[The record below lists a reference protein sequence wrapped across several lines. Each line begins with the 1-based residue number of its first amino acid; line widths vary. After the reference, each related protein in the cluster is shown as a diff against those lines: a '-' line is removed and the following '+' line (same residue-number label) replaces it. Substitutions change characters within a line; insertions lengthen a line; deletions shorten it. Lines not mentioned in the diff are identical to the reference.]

1 MIVMIAVGIQKPW
14 KGDLEAAVD
23 TNLYHAFLGVCN
35 IVFSFCMWP
44 NSPNYFQPSPAHT
57 DRFQPA
63 TSPSSASSPN

>member
-35 IVFSFCMWP
+35 IVFSFCAWITHL
-44 NSPNYFQPSPAHT
+44 NTYASPPAHT
-57 DRFQPA
+57 
-63 TSPSSASSPN
+63 NLM